1 MDGNDIAILE
11 EPEHLNWYNYGKR
24 WNDKFNRVV
33 GVVHTNYLEYIKTEK
48 NKALQVFLVIFRL
61 QEHNAT
67 RFFTFMLLPK
77 IYPKSVISNVNDV
90 NPKFMKIGEKVAEE
104 DFIQNNQ
111 HMQLQ
116 IVIDKAFEE
125 RVLNVKSR
133 GKKKVPGTYREHL
146 FLHAK
151 SSSTKMNFLE
161 PTENS
166 LMSHQ
171 EVSG

>member
-1 MDGNDIAILE
+1 MI
-11 EPEHLNWYNYGKR
+11 
-24 WNDKFNRVV
+24 KFNRVV

-67 RFFTFMLLPK
+67 RFFAFMLLPK

-133 GKKKVPGTYREHL
+133 EIK
-146 FLHAK
+146 K
-151 SSSTKMNFLE
+151 SSRYI
-161 PTENS
+161 
-166 LMSHQ
+166 
-171 EVSG
+171 

>member
-1 MDGNDIAILE
+1 
-11 EPEHLNWYNYGKR
+11 
-24 WNDKFNRVV
+24 
-33 GVVHTNYLEYIKTEK
+33 
-48 NKALQVFLVIFRL
+48 
-61 QEHNAT
+61 
-67 RFFTFMLLPK
+67 MLLPK

-133 GKKKVPGTYREHL
+133 GEKKVPGIYREHL

-171 EVSG
+171 EVFG